1 MQTTSQYLNTIGRI
15 LLAAIFLISGFS
27 KISGYE
33 ATQEYMA
40 YVGVPIVLLPLVI
53 AFEISAAL
61 ALIVGFKSRTS
72 ALALA
77 AFSLLTAILFH
88 NDLDDQTQFIM
99 FLKNAAITG
108 GLLFV
113 AANGPGTLAVDSL
126 RYGRANS

>member
-77 AFSLLTAILFH
+77 AFSLLTAVLFH
-88 NDLDDQTQFIM
+88 NDLGDQTQFIM
-99 FLKNAAITG
+99 FLKNVAITG

-126 RYGRANS
+126 RYRQANG